1 MVMEKIIVISELI
14 RGELRSRTEAKKIYT
29 KVLEL
34 NTQRLCI
41 DFANVR
47 FMSRSF
53 ADELCNIL
61 ESLEKTG
68 IEIQV
73 TNKSDSIDLI
83 MKIVKGNRNKPR
95 VIKEDSEVKEFSDM
109 DTLSDFLLTI

>member
-29 KVLEL
+29 EALGL
-34 NTQRLCI
+34 NTKNICI
-41 DFANVR
+41 DFANVC

-53 ADELCNIL
+53 ADELCNVL
-61 ESLEKTG
+61 ESLDSNNYK
-68 IEIQV
+68 V
-73 TNKSDSIDLI
+73 ALKNKCDSIELM

-95 VIKEDSEVKEFSDM
+95 TINENSEIKEFSDI
-109 DTLSDFLLTI
+109 DALSDFLLTI